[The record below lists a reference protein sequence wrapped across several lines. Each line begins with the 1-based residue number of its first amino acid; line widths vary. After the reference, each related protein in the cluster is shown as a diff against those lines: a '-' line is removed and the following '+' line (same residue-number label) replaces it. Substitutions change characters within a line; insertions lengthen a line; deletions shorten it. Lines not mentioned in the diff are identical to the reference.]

1 MSFYKVIKAIFKYP
15 LKLIFGVRVTG
26 RGNVPEDGGFLV
38 CVNHTSMADVIL
50 VALAMKH
57 QPRFMA
63 KKEAMSVPVV
73 GAFLRSLGAFSVDRG
88 GADVGAVKKAI
99 SIIEE
104 GGTVSIFPQGHR
116 YPKVAARS
124 TPVRHGA
131 GLISYRAGCG
141 VLPMYIK
148 TKSGKVKA
156 FHRNEIVI
164 GEFIPNAALGFES
177 GGSAEYRRATEL
189 IFDRICDVGV
199 SAGAPLE
206 VAAAKALGENEV
218 KVTDGEAFVPEARI
232 VESDEATAAEQTAEP
247 DGATA
252 AEQPAE
258 GTSPEADDTSPN
270 AEHPTDADASPEAE
284 DAK

>member
-15 LKLIFGVRVTG
+15 LKALFCVHVTG
-26 RGNVPEDGGFLV
+26 AENVPEDGGFLV

-63 KKEAMSVPVV
+63 KKEALSVPVV
-73 GAFLRSLGAFSVDRG
+73 GAFLRSLGAFPVDRG

-99 SIIEE
+99 SLIGD
-104 GGTVSIFPQGHR
+104 GGVVSIFPQGHR

-131 GLISYRAGCG
+131 GLISYRASCG

-148 TKSGKVKA
+148 TKSGQVKA

-164 GEFIPNAALGFES
+164 GELIPRDALGFAE
-177 GGSAEYRRATEL
+177 GGSAEYRRAAEL
-189 IFDRICDVGV
+189 IFDRVCDIGV
-199 SAGAPLE
+199 AAGAPLE
-206 VAAAKALGENEV
+206 VAAAKALGEDAV
-218 KVTDGEAFVPEARI
+218 RLSDGEAFVAKDRTVEAPADADNITEAR
-232 VESDEATAAEQTAEP
+232 VSGTEP
-247 DGATA
+247 D
-252 AEQPAE
+252 
-258 GTSPEADDTSPN
+258 
-270 AEHPTDADASPEAE
+270 AE

>member
-1 MSFYKVIKAIFKYP
+1 MSFYKVMKGIFKYP
-15 LKLIFGVRVTG
+15 LKAIFCVRVTG
-26 RGNVPEDGGFLV
+26 AENVPETGGFLV

-50 VALAMKH
+50 IAIAMKH

-63 KKEAMSVPVV
+63 KKEALSVPVV

-99 SIIEE
+99 SLIED
-104 GGTVSIFPQGHR
+104 GGVVSIFPQGHR

-131 GLISYRAGCG
+131 GLIAYRASCG

-148 TKSGKVKA
+148 TKSGQVKA

-164 GEFIPNAALGFES
+164 GEPIPREALGFAE

-189 IFDRICDVGV
+189 IFDRVCDIGV
-199 SAGAPLE
+199 AAGAPLE
-206 VAAAKALGENEV
+206 VAAAKALGANAV
-218 KVTDGEAFVPEARI
+218 SLSDGEAFADEDRTT
-232 VESDEATAAEQTAEP
+232 EATA
-247 DGATA
+247 DGGDA
-252 AEQPAE
+252 AEATVDSGE
-258 GTSPEADDTSPN
+258 SEAAPD
-270 AEHPTDADASPEAE
+270 AE